1 MAEAA
6 PGTLPADYDVIVVGA
21 GHNGLTAA
29 AYLAR
34 AGKRVLVLE
43 RNAKVGGMTSAGY
56 MIPEAPEHLVTPCAI
71 EIIYLRQTGIIE
83 DLELARH
90 GLQMIEPDPP
100 YAYLHSDGRS
110 IGLFRD
116 MRRTADDI
124 ARIHPGDGKA
134 YLKFMEVLDA
144 LYEIGTPVM
153 ALDQSRPQPKVLL
166 QLIGALVR
174 NRKLKRELQAIAS
187 ATSDQVACEWFEHP
201 ATIAYLTG
209 IAAGAGPIDQDG
221 NAAAYTMISMLH
233 RIGTG
238 KPIGSLQS
246 LANALRASV
255 EAAGG
260 RVEVNAPVAEIVVE
274 GNTTRG
280 VRLEDGRFIA
290 ARVVIA
296 SCDPK
301 LAYRMVTAGGIER
314 RLLQRMEHA
323 PAGRD
328 NAAPFLANVALAQP
342 LTLKKHQDMR
352 HDDADLNKA
361 VGMIGL
367 PEDVR
372 EMFWAARRGE
382 IPTRHALSVTPTS
395 NIDASQVPAGQSI
408 AYIYLAASA
417 VKLRDSDWTQERK
430 DYAMKSI
437 LAQVSEFYDG
447 FDAEIGRF
455 VESPIDRQQRV
466 NITNGCVTHIDFAA
480 SRSGNKRPAFG
491 LGDAT
496 PVVPGFFLGGAG
508 IHPGGGVTG
517 LPGRITA
524 DRVRRYL
531 KKSS

>member
-1 MAEAA
+1 MN
-6 PGTLPADYDVIVVGA
+6 TDYDVIVVGA
-21 GHNGLTAA
+21 GHNGLTSA
-29 AYLAR
+29 AYLAK

-43 RNAKVGGMTSAGY
+43 RNAKVGGMTSSGY
-56 MIPEAPEHLVTPCAI
+56 MIPEAPEHLVTPCAV

-90 GLQMIEPDPP
+90 GLKMVEPDPP
-100 YAYLHSDGRS
+100 YAYLHPDGRS
-110 IGLFRD
+110 IALFRD
-116 MRRTADDI
+116 MKRTADDI
-124 ARIHPGDGKA
+124 SRIHPADGKA

-144 LYEIGTPVM
+144 LYEIGTPMM
-153 ALDQSRPQPKVLL
+153 ALDQGRPQPKVLL
-166 QLIGALVR
+166 KLIGALIR
-174 NRKLKRELQAIAS
+174 NRKLKRELEAIAS

-201 ATIAYLTG
+201 ATVAYLTG

-246 LANALRASV
+246 LANALAASV

-260 RVEVNAPVAEIVVE
+260 HIEVSAPVAEILVA
-274 GNTTRG
+274 GNDTKG
-280 VRLEDGRFIA
+280 VRLEDGRVINS
-290 ARVVIA
+290 RVVIA

-328 NAAPFLANVALAQP
+328 NGAPFLANVAMSKP

-352 HDDADLNKA
+352 HDDANLNHA

-382 IPTRHALSVTPTS
+382 IPARHALSVTPVS
-395 NIDASQVPAGQSI
+395 NIDPTQAPAGQSV
-408 AYIYLAASA
+408 AYIYLATSA
-417 VKLRDSDWTQERK
+417 VKLRDGQWNQQRK
-430 DYAMKSI
+430 DSAMTAI
-437 LAQVSEFYDG
+437 LAQAAEFYDG
-447 FDAEIGRF
+447 FDAEVGRF

-466 NITNGCVTHIDFAA
+466 NISNGCVTHIDFA
-480 SRSGNKRPAFG
+480 STRSGLKRPAYG
-491 LGDAT
+491 LGGPK

-517 LPGRITA
+517 LPGRMTA
-524 DRVRRYL
+524 DRVKRYL
-531 KKSS
+531 KKNS

>member
-1 MAEAA
+1 MNTA
-6 PGTLPADYDVIVVGA
+6 YDVIVVGA
-21 GHNGLTAA
+21 GHNGMTAA

-34 AGKRVLVLE
+34 AGKQVLVLE
-43 RNAKVGGMTSAGY
+43 RNAKVGGMTSAAY

-83 DLELARH
+83 DLELAKH
-90 GLQMIEPDPP
+90 GLKMVEPDPP
-100 YAYLHSDGRS
+100 YAYLHPDGNS
-110 IGLFRD
+110 IALFRD

-124 ARIHPGDGKA
+124 ARIHPADGKA

-144 LYEIGTPVM
+144 LYEIGTPMM
-153 ALDQSRPQPKVLL
+153 ALDHSRPQPKVLL
-166 QLIGALVR
+166 QLIGSLVR

-201 ATIAYLTG
+201 ATIAYLTS

-246 LANALRASV
+246 LATALAASV

-260 RVEVNAPVAEIVVE
+260 SIEVNAPVAEIVVE
-274 GNTTRG
+274 GNNTRG

-290 ARVVIA
+290 AKVVIA

-301 LAYRMVTAGGIER
+301 LAYQMVTPGGIER

-323 PAGRD
+323 PSGGRD
-328 NAAPFLANVALAQP
+328 NAAPFLANIAMSGP
-342 LTLKKHQDMR
+342 MTLKKHQDMR
-352 HDDADLNKA
+352 HDDIDLSKS

-382 IPTRHALSVTPTS
+382 IPARHAFSVTPTS
-395 NIDASQVPAGQSI
+395 NIDPTQAPAGQSV

-417 VKLRDSDWTQERK
+417 VKLRNSDWTQERK
-430 DYAMKSI
+430 DFAMKAI
-437 LAQVSEFYDG
+437 LVQLSEFYDG
-447 FDAEIGRF
+447 FEAEIGRF
-455 VESPIDRQQRV
+455 VESPIDRQQRL
-466 NITNGCVTHIDFAA
+466 NISNGCVTHIDFAA
-480 SRSGNKRPAFG
+480 SRSGSKRPAFG

-524 DRVRRYL
+524 DRVKRYL
-531 KKSS
+531 KKNS